1 MIRIAIV
8 DDESLVAQSL
18 GTLLGLEED
27 LDVAVVAGS
36 GEELLEWWR
45 RGREVD
51 VCVCDLQMGGID
63 GIETAR
69 RIRELSPGTGVL
81 IVTSHARPRA
91 LKEALSA
98 GVQGFLPKTS
108 TAADFATAIRAVHAG
123 RRHIDPELAAQTISV
138 GQSPLTER
146 EAELLELAGR
156 GGSVEDIAAAAF
168 LAPGTTRNYLSSAM
182 NKVGAQN
189 RFEAYTRARELGW
202 I

>member
-27 LDVAVVAGS
+27 LEVAVVAAS
-36 GEELLEWWR
+36 GEELIDWWR
-45 RGREVD
+45 RGQQVD

-69 RIRELSPGTGVL
+69 RIWDISPQVQVL

-91 LKEALSA
+91 LKQALAA
-98 GVQGFLPKTS
+98 GVLGFLPKTA
-108 TAADFATAIRAVHAG
+108 TAADFATAVRAVHAG
-123 RRHIDPELAAQTISV
+123 RRHIDPELAALTISA
-138 GQSPLTER
+138 GESPLTER
-146 EAELLELAGR
+146 EAELLELAGQ
-156 GGSVEDIAAAAF
+156 GGSVEDIAAAAY

-182 NKVGAQN
+182 SKVGAQN
-189 RFEAYTRARELGW
+189 RFEAYTRAREHGW

>member
-1 MIRIAIV
+1 MTNTHAITVRHLTHRYRTGKTGFVAV
-8 DDESLVAQSL
+8 DDVSFHVERGEVYGLL
-18 GTLLGLEED
+18 GTNGAGKTTTLEILEGLTTATDSEISVLGMD
-27 LDVAVVAGS
+27 PVA
-36 GEELLEWWR
+36 
-45 RGREVD
+45 D
-51 VCVCDLQMGGID
+51 
-63 GIETAR
+63 
-69 RIRELSPGTGVL
+69 
-81 IVTSHARPRA
+81 RPR
-91 LKEALSA
+91 L
-98 GVQGFLPKTS
+98 
-108 TAADFATAIRAVHAG
+108 
-123 RRHIDPELAAQTISV
+123 RRHIDPELAAQTISA